1 METVKD
7 YLMQRK
13 DIAIRLLY
21 TIFFIIVLELL
32 KLVVQLIVIFQ
43 FVYLLITCSS
53 NEPIRKFGNK
63 AVTYVYRIMRYVT
76 LNENTKPFPFAPFP
90 EEIEPSEQPE
100 KEST

>member
-1 METVKD
+1 MGTVKE

-32 KLVVQLIVIFQ
+32 KLVIQLVVIFQ

-53 NEPIRKFGNK
+53 NEPVRKFGNK
-63 AVTYVYRIMRYVT
+63 AVAYAYRVMRYVT

-90 EEIEPSEQPE
+90 EEIEQPE
-100 KEST
+100 KSEEESI

>member
-1 METVKD
+1 MGTAKD

-13 DIAIRLLY
+13 NIAIRLLY
-21 TIFFIIVLELL
+21 TIFFIVVLELL

-53 NEPIRKFGNK
+53 NEPVRKFGNK
-63 AVTYVYRIMRYVT
+63 AVAYVYRVMRYVT

-90 EEIEPSEQPE
+90 EEIEPPE
-100 KEST
+100 KSEE